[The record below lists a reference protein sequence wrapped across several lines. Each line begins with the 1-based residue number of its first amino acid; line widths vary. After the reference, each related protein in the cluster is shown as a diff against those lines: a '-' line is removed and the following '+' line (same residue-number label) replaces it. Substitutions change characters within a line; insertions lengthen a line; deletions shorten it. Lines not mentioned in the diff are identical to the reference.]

1 MTPAQARAT
10 NAQRSRNRRW
20 NLLVFSPDDLLLVGH
35 SLCDNKYFLLII
47 ARFTMLLLSSCLS
60 LDYELGTDLMLYVW
74 TFTLFITIVIDKFL
88 ADEWIEYVVTDRHW
102 RMVPLVIFYHLCGY
116 LILDTDTCRFQIEL
130 LSFFTPYVYFFTI
143 YFAIV
148 VCFYIYFFLLIVLHY
163 SILHLYLTVSYVFQ

>member
-1 MTPAQARAT
+1 M
-10 NAQRSRNRRW
+10 
-20 NLLVFSPDDLLLVGH
+20 FSPDDLLLVGH

-60 LDYELGTDLMLYVW
+60 PDYELGTDLMLYVW

-88 ADEWIEYVVTDRHW
+88 ADEWIEYAVTDRHW

-130 LSFFTPYVYFFTI
+130 LSFWITCSFNFTPYVYFFHYLLRNSCLFLHI
-143 YFAIV
+143 F
-148 VCFYIYFFLLIVLHY
+148 FFLLIVLHY
-163 SILHLYLTVSYVFQ
+163 SILHLYLTVSYVFQFITYIG

>member
-1 MTPAQARAT
+1 M
-10 NAQRSRNRRW
+10 
-20 NLLVFSPDDLLLVGH
+20 FSPDDLLLVGH

-130 LSFFTPYVYFFTI
+130 LSFWITCSFNFTPYVYFFHYLLRNSCLFLHI
-143 YFAIV
+143 
-148 VCFYIYFFLLIVLHY
+148 FFSLNSITLFHLTSLSNCVLRLP
-163 SILHLYLTVSYVFQ
+163 IRL